1 MCRPEAG
8 GGGFNGYATP
18 SASCH
23 VEKREFCFTNSSRAT
38 VVDQFVEAQSQY
50 LAAEA

>member
-1 MCRPEAG
+1 MEADLT
-8 GGGFNGYATP
+8 ATPHP

-23 VEKREFCFTNSSRAT
+23 VEKREFHFTNSSHAI